1 MAKPWLH
8 IIGIGEDGLESLL
21 PLART
26 ALQTADII
34 IGDSRHLNAV
44 KDITPKAKQIP
55 WPTPFDA
62 LTDTVLSHQNDR
74 VALLAT
80 GDPLWYS
87 IGAIYAR
94 LITPEDIIFYPQIS
108 AFQWAAAR
116 MGWGLAG
123 VETLSL
129 HGRPLQTIIPF
140 IQPNQRLLILT
151 DANSNPHAVAE
162 LLTTQN
168 YGNSKLS
175 VLSHLGSP
183 REKQFHGLAKEWSE
197 TVPAFHTL
205 AVHCIADK
213 TAIPTPK
220 TGLPDGCFTHDGT
233 MTKQDIRAITLA
245 KLIPTPRARLWDVG
259 CGCGSV
265 AIEWMRGAKGAT
277 AIGIEPR
284 EDRRALTAQNA
295 LALGAPSLDIRAGHA
310 PAALMDLPT
319 PDAVFIGGG
328 VSVET
333 AEFCLKALPLS
344 GRLVCNAVTLESEQ
358 ILADLYMRFGGHLT
372 RLQCARAEPI
382 GSKIGW
388 RPAMPVTQW
397 SIIKS

>member
-1 MAKPWLH
+1 
-8 IIGIGEDGLESLL
+8 
-21 PLART
+21 
-26 ALQTADII
+26 
-34 IGDSRHLNAV
+34 
-44 KDITPKAKQIP
+44 
-55 WPTPFDA
+55 
-62 LTDTVLSHQNDR
+62 
-74 VALLAT
+74 
-80 GDPLWYS
+80 
-87 IGAIYAR
+87 
-94 LITPEDIIFYPQIS
+94 
-108 AFQWAAAR
+108 

-151 DANSNPHAVAE
+151 DANSNPQAVAE
-162 LLTTQN
+162 LLTTHN

-175 VLSHLGSP
+175 ALSHLGSP
-183 REKQFHGLAKEWSE
+183 REKQFHGLAKDWKQ

-245 KLIPTPRARLWDVG
+245 KLIPLPRARLWDVG

-265 AIEWMRGAKGAT
+265 AIEWMRGARGAT

-295 LALGAPSLDIRAGHA
+295 LALGTPTLDIRAGHA
-310 PAALMDLPT
+310 PRGFDGFTHPRCGFYWRRSLRGDRRILPEGSATIGATGLQCGDLGIRT
-319 PDAVFIGGG
+319 NIGGFIHA
-328 VSVET
+328 VWR
-333 AEFCLKALPLS
+333 AFN
-344 GRLVCNAVTLESEQ
+344 RVCNAHGQSL
-358 ILADLYMRFGGHLT
+358 LAVKSAGDLRCPSPSGAL
-372 RLQCARAEPI
+372 
-382 GSKIGW
+382 
-388 RPAMPVTQW
+388 
-397 SIIKS
+397 